1 MAEKMAE
8 KFENLVKLPT
18 EPVAK
23 ILARQ
28 QVLLKTPIRSAP
40 SAQAPV
46 VLQELFEKKAM
57 IDLLRLMGILLPPR
71 ERVWWACLAAR
82 DYIGARSPK
91 DPPSLTTSEAWV
103 LEPSEENRQAARITI
118 DDAYMD
124 DDTVNCAWAVTY
136 HDGTLGPGDLRQYPA
151 PAGAAE
157 SAAFAMNMVALG
169 HLSDK
174 FEEHGYILIERALDI
189 ARGGNGRVG
198 TAADGSSAAPEPV
211 SQNG

>member
-1 MAEKMAE
+1 MADMFEK
-8 KFENLVKLPT
+8 LVKLPT

-28 QVLLKTPIRSAP
+28 QVLLKTRLDCEVSATA
-40 SAQAPV
+40 SV
-46 VLQELFEKKAM
+46 VLKELYSKKAM
-57 IDLLRLMGILLPPR
+57 IDMLRLMGILLPPR

-82 DYIGARSPK
+82 DYIGPRSPK
-91 DPPSLTTSEAWV
+91 DPPSLRTSEAWV

-118 DDAYMD
+118 DHAYVD

-157 SAAFAMNMVALG
+157 AAAFAMNMVALG
-169 HLSDK
+169 QLSDK
-174 FEEHGYILIERALDI
+174 FEEHGYLLIERALDI

-198 TAADGSSAAPEPV
+198 AQDAAAAEPADIGADQ
-211 SQNG
+211 S